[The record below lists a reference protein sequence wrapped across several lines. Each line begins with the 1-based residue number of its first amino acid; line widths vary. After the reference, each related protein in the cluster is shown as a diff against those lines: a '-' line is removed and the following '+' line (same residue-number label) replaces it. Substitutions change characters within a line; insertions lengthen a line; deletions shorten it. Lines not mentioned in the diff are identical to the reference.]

1 MSCPQSRAASRLS
14 ASAIEIARPCTLGEI
29 LARHA
34 LNDPEALK
42 PKQLCETRGG
52 CKIVGELYQLVLCL
66 VSGSRASSA
75 HRVARQALS
84 TRFSTL
90 NLLLRDAGP
99 QLVEQG
105 GQRAVLVDDSVP
117 GQGWA

>member
-1 MSCPQSRAASRLS
+1 M
-14 ASAIEIARPCTLGEI
+14 
-29 LARHA
+29 
-34 LNDPEALK
+34 
-42 PKQLCETRGG
+42 
-52 CKIVGELYQLVLCL
+52 
-66 VSGSRASSA
+66 
-75 HRVARQALS
+75 ARQALS